1 MVCNIGFAVVDATPK
16 SYINF
21 QTDPSVRNNEAY
33 ADYADYFTQASQ
45 HCPKTYTTG
54 TMSGATWVPM
64 TNPEMGIDLSAPSIT
79 GKIEANR
86 AVTQVITF
94 FVKAVNSFGTTHT
107 Q

>member
-1 MVCNIGFAVVDATPK
+1 
-16 SYINF
+16 
-21 QTDPSVRNNEAY
+21 
-33 ADYADYFTQASQ
+33 
-45 HCPKTYTTG
+45 
-54 TMSGATWVPM
+54 MSGATWVPM

-86 AVTQVITF
+86 AVTQLITF